1 MGLRSNKSGKS
12 GSKAIIYLNTISNPL
27 SVVEEAAGKDSFKI
41 FMMLHRNKM
50 SVGQPTWVVTARARA
65 GGFSSEKC
73 TGV

>member
-50 SVGQPTWVVTARARA
+50 SVGQPT
-65 GGFSSEKC
+65 
-73 TGV
+73 